1 MPGLVLQVEL
11 TFVWP
16 PNLDLHALFER
27 ISMLRLEYNQRKKR
41 EVQATDSSGH
51 IGINYKLQIGW
62 L

>member
-1 MPGLVLQVEL
+1 MPGLVL
-11 TFVWP
+11 P
-16 PNLDLHALFER
+16 PNLDLRALFFER
-27 ISMLRLEYNQRKKR
+27 IPMLCLEYNQRKKR